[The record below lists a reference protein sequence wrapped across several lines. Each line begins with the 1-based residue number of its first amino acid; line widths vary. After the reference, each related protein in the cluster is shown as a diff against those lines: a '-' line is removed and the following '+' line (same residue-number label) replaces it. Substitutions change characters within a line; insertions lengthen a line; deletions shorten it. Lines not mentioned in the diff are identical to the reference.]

1 MKHEVALGDASRQD
15 VSRALRVPA
24 LVRDSED
31 HPLPRSF
38 SRDRSNVVDPYADG
52 DDMYGESQKVLATQP
67 TLTGVVTKNP
77 LQRPPLGAAA
87 TFALGRLF

>member
-1 MKHEVALGDASRQD
+1 MGDASRQD
-15 VSRALRVPA
+15 VSRALRVPSA

-52 DDMYGESQKVLATQP
+52 DDIYGEPQDVLASTQP

-77 LQRPPLGAAA
+77 WQRPPLSAAA